1 MENVIKSG
9 AETRGRVHNVSVDD
23 GDVVPEAGKPLHR

>member
-1 MENVIKSG
+1 MENVIKSE
-9 AETRGRVHNVSVDD
+9 ARGRVHNVSVDD